1 MEMSIIAEPNEKSMQ
16 NGLGFNN
23 KNDAKGIDINIKIV
37 PTRKNSIN
45 YGQLTP
51 AFLNIF
57 R

>member
-1 MEMSIIAEPNEKSMQ
+1 MSIIAEPNEKSMQ